1 MSVFFIFR
9 SLLLGKL
16 HITIFK
22 RFWKKLRIL
31 PKSFTNLQTKIS
43 EPDPD
48 QHQHNKW
55 DPDLYKIIP
64 NLPHEYTD
72 MIHYTVVYTIQ
83 YSGRTKNSAQ
93 KSMECSCLHTILKL
107 K

>member
-31 PKSFTNLQTKIS
+31 PKSFTNLQTNIS

-72 MIHYTVVYTIQ
+72 T
-83 YSGRTKNSAQ
+83 
-93 KSMECSCLHTILKL
+93 L
-107 K
+107 